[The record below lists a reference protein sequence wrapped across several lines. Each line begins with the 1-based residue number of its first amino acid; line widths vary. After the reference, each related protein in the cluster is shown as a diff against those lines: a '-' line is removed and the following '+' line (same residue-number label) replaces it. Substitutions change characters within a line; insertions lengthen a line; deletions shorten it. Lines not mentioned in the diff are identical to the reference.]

1 VDVHNNN
8 LWLVEAI
15 ARAATDNHWPRVDVK
30 AGDVAPGVNGGF
42 QGTVKSPMN
51 KGRPYGIPGIGLAG
65 DWPGAWT
72 QTYSQIDTEADQ
84 TGLTRTTSSSRLPVY
99 QLAGEFMLIH
109 PRVIDLGWGKL
120 KSALVNLPDS
130 GFVARPAVAH
140 RAALLKQYVA
150 AFRQVET
157 AALDQ
162 ARSTLHDLAEHIAVA
177 ITTGRRDAL
186 TALVDA
192 QLAKLKS

>member
-1 VDVHNNN
+1 M
-8 LWLVEAI
+8 LV
-15 ARAATDNHWPRVDVK
+15 
-30 AGDVAPGVNGGF
+30 
-42 QGTVKSPMN
+42 
-51 KGRPYGIPGIGLAG
+51 
-65 DWPGAWT
+65 
-72 QTYSQIDTEADQ
+72 
-84 TGLTRTTSSSRLPVY
+84 
-99 QLAGEFMLIH
+99 H
-109 PRVIDLGWGKL
+109 PRIIDLGWGTL

-130 GFVARPAVAH
+130 GFVARPPAAH
-140 RAALLKQYVA
+140 RAALLKQYIV

-162 ARSTLHDLAEHIAVA
+162 ARSTLDDLAEHIAVA

>member
-1 VDVHNNN
+1 LH
-8 LWLVEAI
+8 
-15 ARAATDNHWPRVDVK
+15 
-30 AGDVAPGVNGGF
+30 VNGPGGF
-42 QGTVKSPMN
+42 DRDYFVQQV
-51 KGRPYGIPGIGLAG
+51 A
-65 DWPGAWT
+65 
-72 QTYSQIDTEADQ
+72 
-84 TGLTRTTSSSRLPVY
+84 GLT
-99 QLAGEFMLIH
+99 QLAGEFMLVH
-109 PRVIDLGWGKL
+109 PRVIDLGWGTL

-130 GFVARPAVAH
+130 GFVARPAAAH
-140 RAALLKQYVA
+140 RAAMLKQYVA

-192 QLAKLKS
+192 QLARLKS